1 MQGEAN
7 ANTDGR
13 QYNCSFPALIQDW
26 RAKFHKYTDGAAA
39 ADFPFGWAQL
49 NSVSAVSVYKP
60 ILFDTT
66 CAHTVGGCAGK
77 YNEWSR
83 GFPSIRL
90 VSGLLVQQVSLVHT
104 NTDYCLP
111 NFYTWTPTT
120 RPSR

>member
-7 ANTDGR
+7 ANEDGR

-49 NSVSAVSVYKP
+49 NSVGAVSVYKP
-60 ILFDTT
+60 TLFDTT

-90 VSGLLVQQVSLVHT
+90 VSGLQVYSQCST
-104 NTDYCLP
+104 GE
-111 NFYTWTPTT
+111 WA
-120 RPSR
+120 PSV